1 MSLRGAAREG
11 RGATSESRLSWRARR
26 PCHRSVATRRAAF
39 VVKTRPIPTITNA
52 RPICPPGDPP
62 AREPGEQHS
71 SHSHRDQADDHEDRR
86 EPQTEDED
94 GEEPEE
100 QLAARDRGEQDG
112 QRARIRQQSA
122 GDAEPEQ
129 DAEDS
134 AGRAS
139 PSRGRACGVDPTR
152 GGATAYSR
160 RLHPGRSTGGPTG
173 FATSRDRCRRPGIR
187 SRRRDTPRLAPISQ
201 VEPRVARTATSTIPL
216 VCDSVTNSPRTK
228 ASIGRPRTP
237 TM

>member
-129 DAEDS
+129 DAEYS

-160 RLHPGRSTGGPTG
+160 RLHPGRETDADDQASGPDG
-173 FATSRDRCRRPGIR
+173 EIRLDSLRSARWSRGSPGRRPAR
-187 SRRRDTPRLAPISQ
+187 SRSCA
-201 VEPRVARTATSTIPL
+201 TA
-216 VCDSVTNSPRTK
+216 
-228 ASIGRPRTP
+228 
-237 TM
+237 